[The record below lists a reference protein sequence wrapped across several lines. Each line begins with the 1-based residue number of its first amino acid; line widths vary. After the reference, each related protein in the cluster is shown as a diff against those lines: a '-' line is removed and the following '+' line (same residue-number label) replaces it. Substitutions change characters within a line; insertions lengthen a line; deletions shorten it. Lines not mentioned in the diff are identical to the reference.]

1 MQHPLRK
8 EKICLNCGHRV
19 EERYCPHCGQENVEP
34 RERFSELAGHFI
46 ADLLH
51 FDTQFFST
59 IRYLL
64 FKPGY
69 LTLEYIRG
77 RRKAYLHPIRMYL
90 FISLVYFFLASVI
103 PLRHS
108 HIIIEMNKNP
118 QFTVEMNKNSQP
130 ANQAKML
137 LPYATIRQYDSIQE
151 SLPSKNRDPRII
163 QLMTHRLLALQMQY
177 GNHAADVLREK
188 ILHHIPQV
196 MFFLLPLFALLL
208 ELHFSKKKYYFSD
221 HIIFSL
227 HFHIFYFLLAVVA
240 LLLESLLNTDLFMLM
255 SLLLWIYLIL
265 ALRRV
270 YQNSWFKTILKSISI
285 GFLYTI
291 VISMVMAGLLA
302 WALAIG

>member
-1 MQHPLRK
+1 MQHLLRK
-8 EKICLNCGHRV
+8 EKTCLNCGHAV
-19 EERYCPHCGQENVEP
+19 EERFCPHCGQENVEP

-90 FISLVYFFLASVI
+90 FISVVYFFLASVI
-103 PLRHS
+103 PMRYS

-118 QFTVEMNKNSQP
+118 QM
-130 ANQAKML
+130 ANQVKTL

-151 SLPSKNRDPRII
+151 SLPSKNRDPRMI
-163 QLMTHRLLALQMQY
+163 QLITHRLLALQMQY
-177 GNHAADVLREK
+177 GNHAAEVLRER

-208 ELHFSKKKYYFSD
+208 ELHFSRKKYYFSD

-227 HFHIFYFLLAVVA
+227 HFHIFYFLLSLVA
-240 LLLESLLNTDLFMLM
+240 LLLKSLLNADLFMLM
-255 SLLLWIYLIL
+255 SLLLWIYLVL
-265 ALRRV
+265 ALRSV
-270 YQNSWFKTILKSISI
+270 YQNSWFKNILKSISI
-285 GFLYTI
+285 GFLYSI
-291 VISMVMAGLLA
+291 IIGLVMAGLFA
-302 WALAIG
+302 WTLAIG

>member
-1 MQHPLRK
+1 
-8 EKICLNCGHRV
+8 V
-19 EERYCPHCGQENVEP
+19 EERFCPHCGQENVEP

-90 FISLVYFFLASVI
+90 FISVVYFFLASVI
-103 PLRHS
+103 PMRNS

-118 QFTVEMNKNSQP
+118 QM
-130 ANQAKML
+130 ANEVKTL

-151 SLPSKNRDPRII
+151 SLPSKNRDPRMI
-163 QLMTHRLLALQMQY
+163 QLMMHRLLALQMQY
-177 GNHAADVLREK
+177 GNHAAEVLRER

-208 ELHFSKKKYYFSD
+208 ELHFSRKKYYFSD

-227 HFHIFYFLLAVVA
+227 HFHIFYFLLSIVA
-240 LLLESLLNTDLFMLM
+240 LLLKSLLNADLFMLM
-255 SLLLWIYLIL
+255 SLLLWIYLVL
-265 ALRRV
+265 ALRSV

-285 GFLYTI
+285 GFLYSI
-291 VISMVMAGLLA
+291 IIGLVMAGLFA
-302 WALAIG
+302 WTLAIG

>member
-1 MQHPLRK
+1 MQHLLRK
-8 EKICLNCGHRV
+8 EKICLNCGHAV
-19 EERYCPHCGQENVEP
+19 EERFCPHCGQENVEP

-90 FISLVYFFLASVI
+90 FISVVYFFLASVI
-103 PLRHS
+103 PMRNS

-118 QFTVEMNKNSQP
+118 QM
-130 ANQAKML
+130 ANEVKTL

-151 SLPSKNRDPRII
+151 SLPSKNRDPRMI
-163 QLMTHRLLALQMQY
+163 QLMMHRLLALQMQY
-177 GNHAADVLREK
+177 GNHAAEVLRER

-208 ELHFSKKKYYFSD
+208 ELHFSRKKYYFSD

-227 HFHIFYFLLAVVA
+227 HFHIFYFLLSIVA
-240 LLLESLLNTDLFMLM
+240 LLLESLLSANLFMLM

-265 ALRRV
+265 ALRSV

-285 GFLYTI
+285 GFLYSI
-291 VISMVMAGLLA
+291 IIGLVLAGLFA
-302 WALAIG
+302 WTLAIG